1 MDSVCNMTVIKAR
14 LEKKL
19 VEVETFVETS
29 QLERVPPSPPLRAEF
44 PLVSPA
50 PPAVGLYDMPAPGMP
65 TGISLRRQAD
75 IEQA

>member
-1 MDSVCNMTVIKAR
+1 MTVIKAR

-29 QLERVPPSPPLRAEF
+29 QLERVPPSPPLRPEF

-50 PPAVGLYDMPAPGMP
+50 PPAAVGLYDMRAPGMP
-65 TGISLRRQAD
+65 TGIPLPRQAD
-75 IEQA
+75 NEQA